1 MLFWNKN
8 RGGTKNLT
16 WLLVLSIA
24 LFFSN
29 CSILTEQEDRDFGDQ
44 GLLKNT
50 IPLTENQLAHLRG
63 NYRITVSGTEK
74 FSGPVSI
81 ISSNARISLLSYDR
95 ETYAVMNAGCVNNEV
110 FFEGRSYDPA
120 SQEGGLVRMRI
131 ENPSD
136 GADICAGNPPGST
149 NVTYIGVSGRTKNAL
164 TNTIKLEYVG
174 PLKPIPT
181 NKYIIGH
188 HGCRTVDNCGASE
201 NSLESIKLAGNMGA
215 NSVEIDVHMSKDQ
228 VPVLYHD
235 DDFNSRLVSGIFC
248 LGSVGN
254 YTVLQMKVFCRLR
267 YGERIPTLREALQ
280 ALLTDDTMKMV
291 WLDPKTTSAIG
302 QMVALANEYKAKA
315 VALGKSLEILIGL
328 PDADYVNAYLAAA
341 GFENASCLVEYDY
354 AVALNLGCR
363 AYGPRFTLG
372 PQRQYADILHASG
385 KLIFYWTVND
395 KDYFP
400 LYFGEGAADG
410 LISDRPYSIYTM
422 FQK

>member
-1 MLFWNKN
+1 MLFRKKKQ
-8 RGGTKNLT
+8 GETKTPL
-16 WLLVLSIA
+16 WLLVFGSVL
-24 LFFSN
+24 LFSS
-29 CSILTEQEDRDFGDQ
+29 CSILTEQEDRDFGNE
-44 GLLKNT
+44 GLLKNSV
-50 IPLTENQLAHLRG
+50 PLSETQLGYLRG

-81 ISSNARISLLSYDR
+81 VSSNGRISLLSYDR

-110 FFEGRSYDPA
+110 IFEGRSYDPA
-120 SQEGGLVRMRI
+120 SQEGGLVRMHI
-131 ENPSD
+131 ENSAD
-136 GADICAGNPPGST
+136 GSQICAGAAPGSQ
-149 NVTYIGVSGRTKNAL
+149 VTYIGVSGRTKNAL

-174 PLKPIPT
+174 PLKPI

-248 LGSVGN
+248 LGAVGN